1 MGTGWKA
8 RQMTFRPMPI
18 LTALTLISLVILVLL
33 GNWQYDR
40 YSDKID
46 NPTTAE
52 EADTS
57 VRMRI
62 LLDLSN
68 PGNAQQVY
76 GFASGEPIWRRY
88 VPGTIEATGEPVL
101 AMVEAT
107 GGATPL
113 PIRIAEFPET
123 ATFYGLITAREPSNS
138 AFAAKDDPEADTW
151 YALNPP
157 EMAKRLGMPETT
169 RVAEPVMMTVRNAA
183 NLEQVR
189 QTLNPYAF
197 AKPVDP
203 LPPERHFGYALT
215 WWGMAL
221 GLIGVYLGLH
231 YSQGRLKFT
240 KT

>member
-1 MGTGWKA
+1 
-8 RQMTFRPMPI
+8 MTFRPMPL
-18 LTALTLISLVILVLL
+18 LTALSLASLVILFLL
-33 GNWQYDR
+33 GNWQYSR
-40 YSDKID
+40 YAEKIA
-46 NPTTAE
+46 NPTAVE
-52 EADTS
+52 EAETS
-57 VRMRI
+57 LRLRI
-62 LLDLSN
+62 ILDRN
-68 PGNAQQVY
+68 HAGNAQQVY

-107 GGATPL
+107 GGANPL
-113 PIRIAEFPET
+113 PVLISSFPET
-123 ATFYGLITAREPSNS
+123 ATFDGLINQKEPSNS
-138 AFAAKDDPEADTW
+138 RFAADDDPEADTW

-157 EMAKRLGMPETT
+157 EMAKRLGLEETR

-183 NLEQVR
+183 NLEQTR

-231 YSQGRLKFT
+231 YSQGRLKFK

>member
-1 MGTGWKA
+1 
-8 RQMTFRPMPI
+8 MTFRPMPI
-18 LTALTLISLVILVLL
+18 LTVLSIVSLIILVLL
-33 GNWQYDR
+33 GNWQYAR
-40 YSDKID
+40 YSEKIE
-46 NPTTAE
+46 NPTAIE
-52 EADTS
+52 EAESS

-62 LLDLSN
+62 ILDRSN
-68 PGNAQQVY
+68 AGNAQQVY
-76 GFASGEPIWRRY
+76 GFASSEPIWRRY

-107 GGATPL
+107 GGADLL
-113 PIRIAEFPET
+113 PISIANFPET
-123 ATFYGLITAREPSNS
+123 VTFDGLITQRAASDSR
-138 AFAAKDDPEADTW
+138 FAAKYDPAADTW
-151 YALNPP
+151 YTLNPP
-157 EMAKRLGMPETT
+157 EMAKRLGLAETP

-183 NLEQVR
+183 NLDQTR

-221 GLIGVYLGLH
+221 GLVGVYLGLH